1 MTDPDDGPAPRP
13 VARLEWAVAALG
25 AALACGVLGVLA
37 YEALTYEDGPP
48 VLVATLRDVTATPGG
63 HVARFVLENRG
74 PSAAAEVTV
83 AARLKEGGAV
93 VEETE
98 VTLDYVARMSSREAG
113 VVFERDPK
121 GAQLD
126 IRAAS
131 YRRP

>member
-1 MTDPDDGPAPRP
+1 MSEADDGPAPRP

-48 VLVATLRDVTATPGG
+48 ELVATVRDVRATAGG
-63 HVARFVLENRG
+63 HVARFVMENRG

-83 AARLKEGGAV
+83 IARLKHGGAV
-93 VEETE
+93 VEERR

-113 VVFERDPK
+113 VVFERDP
-121 GAQLD
+121 ATAELEL
-126 IRAAS
+126 RAAS